1 MVFQSDVYPIRHL
14 TFPLDKRSSP
24 RLDGQPPGHVSPL
37 SGWVLPYPAGYGFPR
52 PFGCRRS
59 LLGRPVPAVGLARSC
74 DRVTGCLQTTTGLPR
89 SAEGRY
95 VGRVG
100 LSKPRQHVMAGFA
113 PACHRPTSM
122 SVDHLSRVMARV
134 CSRQACLADQHL
146 LLSSLGA
153 RYA

>member
-1 MVFQSDVYPIRHL
+1 MRPYPTIGCEHYRKTTHKWLGSEVMSPPPRPRRTGRATHAAPSSSSRSTVLGLRLHTVYLVFQSYVYPSGHL

-24 RLDGQPPGHVSPL
+24 CLGDQPPGHVSPL

-89 SAEGRY
+89 SA
-95 VGRVG
+95 
-100 LSKPRQHVMAGFA
+100 
-113 PACHRPTSM
+113 
-122 SVDHLSRVMARV
+122 
-134 CSRQACLADQHL
+134 
-146 LLSSLGA
+146 
-153 RYA
+153 